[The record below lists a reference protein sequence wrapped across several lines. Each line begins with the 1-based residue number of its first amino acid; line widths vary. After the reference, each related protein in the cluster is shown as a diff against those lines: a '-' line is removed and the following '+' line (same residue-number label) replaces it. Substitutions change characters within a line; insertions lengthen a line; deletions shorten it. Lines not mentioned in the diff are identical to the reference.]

1 MCRIYASQD
10 PNDYEPITRSM
21 RLNGLTTSIRLEAAF
36 WSILDDLAES
46 EGTTTGRF
54 VSKLH
59 DEVLTRHGEALNFT
73 SLLRVTCLLYVERK
87 SAPAVPAVDGHRIKL
102 LHATL

>member
-10 PNDYEPITRSM
+10 PNDYEPITRSI

-36 WSILDDLAES
+36 WAILDELAES

-54 VSKLH
+54 VSTLH
-59 DEVLTRHGEALNFT
+59 DEVLIRHGETPNFT
-73 SLLRVTCLLYVERK
+73 SMLRVTCLLYVERK
-87 SAPAVPAVDGHRIKL
+87 GVPAVATADHPRIKL
-102 LHATL
+102 LHAAM